1 MRASLAILVIW
12 ATALPLFAQDKF
24 VLCEM
29 TNATHTLQVE
39 MRIPG
44 FPHPEGFSWRFRPA
58 DQGDGISPVG
68 PAFFPGTHSRQSD
81 WRVSL
86 VPKGPTLPGT
96 NMLYELTWRIRDFTS
111 GSVVTN
117 QANLNIPLG
126 KDFTAQFNGVRVEGK
141 WNIQNAEQDAAHIF
155 QKPRAVSENGER

>member
-1 MRASLAILVIW
+1 MRASLAILLIW
-12 ATALPLFAQDKF
+12 ATTLPLFAQDKF
-24 VLCEM
+24 ALCEM

-44 FPHPEGFSWRFRPA
+44 VPHPEGFSWRFRPS

-96 NMLYELTWRIRDFTS
+96 NMLYELTWRIRDFQS

-117 QANLNIPLG
+117 HAHLNIPLG
-126 KDFTAQFNGVRVEGK
+126 TNFATQVNGVRVEGK
-141 WNIQNAEQDAAHIF
+141 WNTQNAEQDAAHIF
-155 QKPRAVSENGER
+155 QKPRAGSENGER

>member
-1 MRASLAILVIW
+1 MKKALAILVLW
-12 ATALPLFAQDKF
+12 TTALAVFAQDRF
-24 VLCEM
+24 ALSEI

-44 FPHPEGFSWRFRPA
+44 FPHPKGFAWHFQQA
-58 DQGDGISPVG
+58 EQGDGISRVG
-68 PAFFPGTHSRQSD
+68 PAFFPGTHSRQTD

-86 VPKGPTLPGT
+86 VPNGATLPGT
-96 NMLYELTWRIRDFTS
+96 NMLYDVTWRVRDFKS

-117 QANLNIPLG
+117 HVQLNMPLG
-126 KDFTAQFNGVRVEGK
+126 VDFATQVNEVSVEGK
-141 WNIQNAEQDAAHIF
+141 WKTRNAEQNAARIF